1 MPDTTNELNLIQ
13 KLAKI
18 RDIASVAKRD
28 KQGYGYTYV
37 DVTQILA
44 KVTAGMRKYGVSLV
58 PCIVPGTAKVE
69 ATTTVDTK
77 LDKTGKPYEK
87 KTTETLVTAEMVFRW
102 VNDDNPEKDHLD
114 IPWFIVGSQSDP
126 SMSLGSGLTYT
137 QRYFLTSFFQIAQT
151 DLDPDAYRS
160 KQKEAEASEDRA
172 IAEGIIE
179 QFDVIVKQFLADHPD
194 KGDEVKNFIAK
205 YVKKSAYLS
214 IKEPAL
220 AAKLFEDFK
229 TEFLKEE
236 E

>member
-18 RDIASVAKRD
+18 RDITSVAKRD

-69 ATTTVDTK
+69 SNTTVDTK
-77 LDKTGKPYEK
+77 MDKTGKPYDK
-87 KTTETLVTAEMVFRW
+87 KATEMMVTAEMVFRW
-102 VNDDNPEKDHLD
+102 INDDNPEDHLD
-114 IPWFIVGSQSDP
+114 VPWFVVGSQADP
-126 SMSLGSGLTYT
+126 SQSFGSGLSYSLRQYLTTY
-137 QRYFLTSFFQIAQT
+137 FQIAQS
-151 DLDPDAYRS
+151 DLDPDAYRT

-179 QFDVIVKQFLADHPD
+179 QFDTVLKQFLADHSD
-194 KGDEVKNFIAK
+194 MKETVAKFIAK
-205 YVKKSAYLS
+205 YVKKSDYFA
-214 IKEPAL
+214 IKEPKL
-220 AAKLFEDFK
+220 AAKLFEDFRA
-229 TEFLKEE
+229 EFLKED
-236 E
+236 

>member
-1 MPDTTNELNLIQ
+1 MPETTQELNLIQ

-28 KQGYGYTYV
+28 KQGFGYTYV
-37 DVTQILA
+37 DITAILA

-69 ATTTVDTK
+69 AVTSVDTK
-77 LDKTGKPYEK
+77 LDKAGKPYEK
-87 KTTETLVTAEMVFRW
+87 KATESMVTAEMVFRW
-102 VNDDNPEKDHLD
+102 VNDDNTEDHLD
-114 IPWFIVGSQSDP
+114 IPWFVVGSQVDP
-126 SMSLGSGLTYT
+126 SQSFGSGLSYSLR
-137 QRYFLTSFFQIAQT
+137 QFLTTYFQIAQA
-151 DLDPDAYRS
+151 DIDPDAYRT

-179 QFDVIVKQFLADHPD
+179 QFDTVVKRFLADHPD
-194 KGDEVKNFIAK
+194 MKETVAKFIAR
-205 YVKKSAYLS
+205 YVKKSDYFA
-214 IKEPAL
+214 IKEPKL

-229 TEFLKEE
+229 KEFLEE